1 MRSVNKLLIV
11 FLLVVLFLLLFSPFK
26 KSNGQYALENE
37 IIINGPISEI
47 YTYLGNS
54 GNAAQWS
61 AYVDHITPLNPAKV
75 KDGKKGSI
83 RRSFK
88 NEDEEG
94 IWWDEEILTDNTNTE
109 RELTIYNMHGFA
121 IQTHNLTTKQL
132 YTAISDTATQLTFG
146 LYKNAEEVTF
156 SDWFKMRFAGWVIS
170 SIFDKNLE
178 GIKREV
184 EKT

>member
-1 MRSVNKLLIV
+1 MKSIYKIFILLFI
-11 FLLVVLFLLLFSPFK
+11 LALCLFLFSPFK
-26 KSNGQYALENE
+26 KNGEQYALENT
-37 IIINGPISEI
+37 ILVNKPVSVV

-54 GNAAQWS
+54 NNAANWS
-61 AYVDHITPLNPAKV
+61 SYVNHITPLNTDKV
-75 KDGKKGSI
+75 NDGDKGSI
-83 RRSFK
+83 RRCFK

-146 LYKNAEEVTF
+146 LYKNAEEVTI
-156 SDWFKMRFAGWVIS
+156 SDWFKLRFAGWIIS

-178 GIKREV
+178 GIKSEV
-184 EKT
+184 EKN